1 VKSPASSHRARKLIL
16 IVEDELLIA
25 MELEAMLEQAGYK
38 VLGPVTN
45 VSAALALL
53 GRHRPD
59 ACILDVNLQGER
71 ASPVLKGDGVPF
83 LISCAYEQAKL
94 DREIA
99 FAGAINIGKPAS
111 LERLL
116 ETLDAI
122 LKA

>member
-1 VKSPASSHRARKLIL
+1 
-16 IVEDELLIA
+16 
-25 MELEAMLEQAGYK
+25 MLEQAGYK

-71 ASPVLKGDGVPF
+71 ASPVAPVLKGDGVPF